1 MSVSMKGNKRDFW
14 SGIRHTIAPAIAG
27 GALVLIEA
35 IDPAMLNLSPVG
47 QAIAIAAISG
57 IGRYLQRFLTK
68 VPDVQDVPS
77 KAKN

>member
-14 SGIRHTIAPAIAG
+14 SGIRHTIVPAIAG
-27 GALVLIEA
+27 GALLLVQA
-35 IDPAMLNLSPVG
+35 FDAAMLNLSPVG

-68 VPDVQDVPS
+68 IPDAQEVPS